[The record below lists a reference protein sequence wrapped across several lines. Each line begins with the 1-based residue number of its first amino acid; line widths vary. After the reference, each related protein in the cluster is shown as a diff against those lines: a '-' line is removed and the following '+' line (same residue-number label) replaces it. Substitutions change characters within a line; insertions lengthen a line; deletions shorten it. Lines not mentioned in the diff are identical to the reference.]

1 MPGPKG
7 NFGEKGLPGFPGQ
20 PGSPGKPGPP
30 GFAGLKGERGPP
42 GIIGRPGKDGSRG
55 LEGEKGTP
63 GLPVSL
69 FLLLS
74 PADEPRVSR
83 KKQCPTG
90 RPVPVRLLTFFSPT
104 FKLTRVGL
112 AQIFTFVKPITRRFV

>member
-74 PADEPRVSR
+74 PVDEPRVSS
-83 KKQCPTG
+83 KKT
-90 RPVPVRLLTFFSPT
+90 VPYRTTCDCQDSHIFQESYTQNRTEKVRTIPQ
-104 FKLTRVGL
+104 V
-112 AQIFTFVKPITRRFV
+112 AYN